1 MKKLILT
8 IILVANFL
16 FGGTYS
22 ETLSD
27 GQLAFYA
34 KIDTAV
40 QTNASQS
47 ISQINSMRANIIKKI
62 VDNDELKK
70 ELLTNVKTLNINELT
85 YKYEFDLEIDRYL
98 NLQNIESQIEPL
110 KEAK

>member
-1 MKKLILT
+1 
-8 IILVANFL
+8 
-16 FGGTYS
+16 
-22 ETLSD
+22 
-27 GQLAFYA
+27 
-34 KIDTAV
+34 
-40 QTNASQS
+40 
-47 ISQINSMRANIIKKI
+47 MRANIIKKI

-98 NLQNIESQIEPL
+98 NLQNIESQIEPV